1 MARPR
6 CRAETVGVSD
16 FITPAT
22 IKRVPTAAKFDIRAL
37 KAANGTSYFGRLE
50 AL

>member
-1 MARPR
+1 
-6 CRAETVGVSD
+6 VSD
-16 FITPAT
+16 FVTPAT

-37 KAANGTSYFGRLE
+37 KPQTTPAIFDRLE